1 MLLSIRRLL
10 FWDLG
15 ILEQIEAASVFLR
28 EMIVFRKFW
37 LRYFWI
43 LLEFYSSIH
52 SCSIVVLSSL
62 LIWKVLTFSSFL
74 SMWKTYIHVYYH
86 QSTKWRINIFTGYF
100 NWPKGFRFL
109 NIWWNKKIARKTITL
124 WMLGS
129 WAPKGTRV
137 VWIVLVNGM

>member
-52 SCSIVVLSSL
+52 SCSYSCLVFTADLKSIDFLFFSL
-62 LIWKVLTFSSFL
+62 YVK
-74 SMWKTYIHVYYH
+74 KRIHVSYH